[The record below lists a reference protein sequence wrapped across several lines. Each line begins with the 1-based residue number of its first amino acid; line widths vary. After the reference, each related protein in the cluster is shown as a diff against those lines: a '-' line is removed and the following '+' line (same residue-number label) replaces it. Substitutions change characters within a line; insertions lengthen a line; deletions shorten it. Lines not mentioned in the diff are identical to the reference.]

1 MSQISERK
9 GKIMKKALTALLA
22 PVFLFACAS
31 GPQISS
37 NVNPGTD
44 FREFETYGFIQPLG
58 TDRSNGAR
66 TPLSTR
72 LMDSMSRE
80 MLARGLS
87 LSSSPDLLVD
97 FVVTAEDRID
107 VRSTPSHTVHRSHWN
122 RSFTTWPTYSTTVR
136 QYTQGS
142 LVIDLID
149 PNSNRLVAEG
159 GAQTRINS
167 NTQFTQDDVNDVV
180 GQIMASIWAN

>member
-1 MSQISERK
+1 M
-9 GKIMKKALTALLA
+9 MKKILISALLPA
-22 PVFLFACAS
+22 LLLTACAS

-58 TDRSNGAR
+58 TDRSNGVR

-72 LMDSMSRE
+72 LMDAMSRE
-80 MLARGLS
+80 MVARGLS
-87 LSSSPDLLVD
+87 LSNSPDLLVD
-97 FVVTAEDRID
+97 FVVSAEDRID
-107 VRSTPSHTVHRSHWN
+107 VRSTPTHTVHRSHWN

-149 PNSNRLVAEG
+149 PTSNRLVAEG

-180 GQIMASIWAN
+180 GRIMASIWAN

>member
-1 MSQISERK
+1 
-9 GKIMKKALTALLA
+9 MKKLLMALLIPA
-22 PVFLFACAS
+22 LLMMACAS
-31 GPQISS
+31 GPQVSS
-37 NVNPGTD
+37 NVNPGTN
-44 FREFETYGFIQPLG
+44 FRNFETYGFIQPLG

-72 LMDSMSRE
+72 LMESMSRE
-80 MLARGLS
+80 MVARGLS
-87 LSSSPDLLVD
+87 LSDSPDLLVD

-107 VRSTPSHTVHRSHWN
+107 VRSTPTHTVHRSHWN

-149 PNSNRLVAEG
+149 PNQNRLVAEG

-167 NTQFTQDDVNDVV
+167 NTQFTQDDINEVV
-180 GQIMASIWAN
+180 SRIMASIWAN